1 MNVIVSPK
9 RLVERHPDL
18 LSITTLERW
27 RSEGKGPPFV
37 KVGPRRVGYRLADF
51 ERWLADR
58 VVSST
63 ADAKERLGK
72 SDNGGKSISN
82 NVAGIAA

>member
-9 RLVERHPDL
+9 GLVERHPDL
-18 LSITTLERW
+18 LSLATLERW

-72 SDNGGKSISN
+72 SDNREKPK
-82 NVAGIAA
+82 AGNESGLAA